1 MAESSLD
8 PGSSYVTV
16 GAYNH
21 GGQYG
26 VTKYTSE
33 APELTKK
40 LTELLQLDFPSESFT
55 SATLVKNTY
64 MPTHKDECNDK
75 DYRNLVSPLKVTEG
89 AGVSEEMKAGDVFAE
104 HYQEMQVKGVA
115 TPGQVHSLKAPVTVN
130 PKRWHCAVQGNEG
143 PRLLLVGHTIGSW
156 RKLKPH
162 MVSELEDCGFALP
175 VDDPDVLL
183 RSASEVSQ
191 QVQHYTYETEEDDMI
206 QDFHTFDGIAEVEQ
220 DIVRAAKAAAENLYT
235 PNVEKIL
242 TACEAAESELRV
254 VHTVHPAEV
263 ERNLE
268 KWVERG

>member
-1 MAESSLD
+1 
-8 PGSSYVTV
+8 
-16 GAYNH
+16 
-21 GGQYG
+21 
-26 VTKYTSE
+26 
-33 APELTKK
+33 
-40 LTELLQLDFPSESFT
+40 
-55 SATLVKNTY
+55 
-64 MPTHKDECNDK
+64 
-75 DYRNLVSPLKVTEG
+75 
-89 AGVSEEMKAGDVFAE
+89 
-104 HYQEMQVKGVA
+104 
-115 TPGQVHSLKAPVTVN
+115 
-130 PKRWHCAVQGNEG
+130 
-143 PRLLLVGHTIGSW
+143 
-156 RKLKPH
+156 

-235 PNVEKIL
+235 PDVEKIL

-254 VHTVHPAEV
+254 VHTAHPAEV